1 MQIFLHQLDGSQT
14 ILEITENT
22 DLNTLIASNNLINCR
37 LIHQGEN
44 INTTAQLLTL
54 NNNANLFVTADLDGG
69 KKKKK
74 KKVYTTK
81 KKNKHIHK
89 KTPGATLALYTVDGN
104 FLLIQERATSPK
116 LEKPAPLA
124 AQESSWPNTGTD
136 TIVEPATPPSR
147 WTQKLLK
154 RTNKS

>member
-14 ILEITENT
+14 IVDISENT
-22 DLNTLIASNNLINCR
+22 DLNTFVASNNLINCR
-37 LIHQGEN
+37 LVYQGET
-44 INTTAQLLTL
+44 INTTAQLLSV

-89 KTPGATLALYTVDGN
+89 KVTGATLALYAVDGK
-104 FLLIQERATSPK
+104 FFTYFRK
-116 LEKPAPLA
+116 
-124 AQESSWPNTGTD
+124 G
-136 TIVEPATPPSR
+136 
-147 WTQKLLK
+147 
-154 RTNKS
+154 

>member
-14 ILEITENT
+14 IVDISENT
-22 DLNTLIASNNLINCR
+22 DLNTFVASNNLINCR
-37 LIHQGEN
+37 LVYQGET
-44 INTTAQLLTL
+44 INTTAQLLSV

-89 KTPGATLALYTVDGN
+89 KVPGATLALYAVDGK
-104 FLLIQERATSPK
+104 FFYLFQERVTSLK
-116 LEKPAPLA
+116 LERPAHHA
-124 AQESSWPNTGTD
+124 VQESSWPNIGTD
-136 TIVEPATPPSR
+136 TTVEPATPQSR
-147 WTQKLLK
+147 WTQ
-154 RTNKS
+154 RP